1 VGAGLEF
8 LMHRYTIMANNIKAR
23 AWGVVV
29 YPESAPENWIDLL
42 AETHLQFAV
51 SPLHDK
57 DTNPD
62 GTIKKAH
69 WHVILA
75 WDGPVTKVAAKKL
88 ADKINAPQPVK
99 LESVRGAY
107 RYFTHLDNPDK
118 YQYDEKDIKLFN
130 GFDVSAYISL
140 TKEEKYEAVLKIKDI
155 IKRDKIT
162 EYIDLLD
169 KLIEEDYRL
178 FKVACD
184 STILTNAMVRSNRHR
199 K

>member
-1 VGAGLEF
+1 
-8 LMHRYTIMANNIKAR
+8 MHRYTIMANNIKAR

-75 WDGPVTKVAAKKL
+75 WDGPVTKVAAKKV
-88 ADKINAPQPVK
+88 AAKVNAVLEVK
-99 LESVRGAY
+99 LESVRWAF
-107 RYFTHLDNPDK
+107 RYFTQLSYAEK
-118 YQYDEKDIKLFN
+118 YQYEENDIKLIK
-130 GFDVSAYISL
+130 GFEV
-140 TKEEKYEAVLKIKDI
+140 
-155 IKRDKIT
+155 
-162 EYIDLLD
+162 
-169 KLIEEDYRL
+169 
-178 FKVACD
+178 
-184 STILTNAMVRSNRHR
+184 
-199 K
+199 